1 MTDCR
6 TKPWHVKAGKSG
18 KTAPIKIIA
27 IYQRIFWAKYKTSLL
42 SMRCLVCNH
51 GSLSAQIRPHLLWLA
66 KEWEAEDINAYWS
79 ANIQKAIPYKVLKTA
94 KCSYT
99 LEKPYGTNSCS
110 CSSGKLS
117 CSIVCSCRGDSRQ
130 CCNDQA
136 KADQEREDD
145 DSKTDLDEE
154 KQCQSILIFTWA
166 LFVKLNFIV
175 F

>member
-1 MTDCR
+1 
-6 TKPWHVKAGKSG
+6 
-18 KTAPIKIIA
+18 
-27 IYQRIFWAKYKTSLL
+27 
-42 SMRCLVCNH
+42 MRCLVCNH

-145 DSKTDLDEE
+145 DNKTDLDEE